1 MNEFLEVDPSTLHLP
16 FSHWQG
22 AVPWKLQRPIAMNQT
37 FNPTDVLDGLRL
49 ILDRVPQLR
58 LGQLVCN
65 LASQVDEA
73 GWKMPWQASDDELL
87 AAIRQLLSDVRGRD
101 FQDCEESDSSV
112 RETLIN
118 SLELLSQQVSNT
130 HIGVLVSHLAFSAL
144 GISSESVWDVEDQ
157 ELIEQVQRE
166 LSRPRLRLVCREE
179 DFALPEEAEALH
191 TVAN

>member
-1 MNEFLEVDPSTLHLP
+1 MI
-16 FSHWQG
+16 
-22 AVPWKLQRPIAMNQT
+22 KT

-49 ILDRVPQLR
+49 ILDRMPQLR

-87 AAIRQLLSDVRGRD
+87 AAIRQLLSDVQGRE
-101 FQDCEESDSSV
+101 FQNCEESDGSV

-130 HIGVLVSHLAFSAL
+130 HIGVLVSYLAFSAL
-144 GISSESVWDVEDQ
+144 GVNSESVWDVEDQ
-157 ELIEQVQRE
+157 QLIEQAQRE
-166 LSRPRLRLVCREE
+166 LARPRRRLVCREE
-179 DFALPEEAEALH
+179 DFALPEEVEARH
-191 TVAN
+191 AVAN